1 MIRSST
7 RGVCRLY
14 SRCFYDIYY
23 GFASLLANPSFIP
36 LEEKA
41 RAPGAR
47 QAPGGPVAFDGF
59 IAPGGPVEFVGFI
72 APGGPGALDGSLG
85 SGVVVSSWTF
95 VSTKTISPARR
106 GPRLGCLYRRSRY
119 GRPAGG
125 LGSVFCIYEDDMA
138 GTPGAT
144 PPSPLFNPRRPP
156 PRPFDLGGRCR
167 FFVEGAIRRRRR
179 GIQGGRGPGGRG
191 APVSGARDFSLCQ
204 HPSHCTAPSGLR
216 RVYRVRSLLVGRDEW
231 QGAACTCASPAR
243 GAPDCVV
250 VGRVT
255 RFPARVI
262 FPFASTPRTA
272 RHLRVYE
279 ECIACVPCSWGATS
293 GRASARARQPRPRS
307 ARLCR
312 RRSGYQVSTP

>member
-204 HPSHCTAPSGLR
+204 P
-216 RVYRVRSLLVGRDEW
+216 
-231 QGAACTCASPAR
+231 
-243 GAPDCVV
+243 
-250 VGRVT
+250 
-255 RFPARVI
+255 
-262 FPFASTPRTA
+262 PRTA
-272 RHLRVYE
+272 PHLRVYE
-279 ECIACVPCSWGATS
+279 ECIECVPCSWGATS
-293 GRASARARQPRPRS
+293 GRAQRARAPAPPEERPTVSSSVGFASCAGESILLPGIDSVSEPPGEPCVRVYQLYANGYLACGWVGDGSILLLPR
-307 ARLCR
+307 A
-312 RRSGYQVSTP
+312 QD